1 MYLQLA
7 GLEPLDTAENPLAP
21 GATPYKYKNYYLGQG
36 QDIILPDALFP
47 PNVEGYAKAL
57 KSVADL
63 YDKFGKGKKTPAE
76 KVKTPGMSVLS
87 FAALKVIATAVYQGV
102 QALSVVFRGQ
112 VTTAARQRIT
122 ELYNGNNFNVQNLNK
137 LTARQI
143 SDAITQIDSQINM
156 TPRTQFGRQ
165 MALARFRLVY
175 QQRFDQVSGGGGFL
189 TTLPGWVLPAA
200 LGLGAV
206 LILRGRKWIR

>member
-7 GLEPLDTAENPLAP
+7 GLEPLDTALNPLAP
-21 GATPYKYKNYYLGQG
+21 GAPTYKYDQMYLGQS

-47 PNVEGYAKAL
+47 ANVEGYAAAL

-63 YDKFGKGKKTPAE
+63 YNKFSKGKKTPAAV
-76 KVKTPGMSVLS
+76 VKTPGMSVIDPASLYLI
-87 FAALKVIATAVYQGV
+87 AQGVIAGV
-102 QALSVVFRGQ
+102 QALSTVFRGQ
-112 VTTAARQRIT
+112 VVTAARQRIT

-143 SDAITQIDSQINM
+143 SDQITAIDSQINM

-175 QQRFDQVSGGGGFL
+175 QQRFDQVSGGGGFGN
-189 TTLPGWVLPAA
+189 LPGWVLPAA
-200 LGLGAV
+200 LGLGAF
-206 LILRGRKWIR
+206 LLLRGRK

>member
-7 GLEPLDTAENPLAP
+7 GLEPLNTAENPLAP
-21 GATPYKYKNYYLGQG
+21 GAPTYKYDQMYLGQG

-47 PNVEGYAKAL
+47 ANVEGYAQAI
-57 KSVADL
+57 KSLTGL
-63 YDKFGKGKKTPAE
+63 YDKYAQGLLTPAQ
-76 KVKTPGMSVLS
+76 KVKTKGLAVIDPVT
-87 FAALKVIATAVYQGV
+87 LKLIATAVYQGI

-112 VTTAARQRIT
+112 VATAARQRIT

-143 SDAITQIDSQINM
+143 SDQITAIDSQINM

-175 QQRFDQVSGGGGFL
+175 QQRFDQVAGGGGIGN
-189 TTLPGWVLPAA
+189 LPGWVLPAA
-200 LGLGAV
+200 LGLGAF
-206 LILRGRKWIR
+206 LLLRGRR

>member
-7 GLEPLDTAENPLAP
+7 GPSPLDTALDPLAP
-21 GATPYKYKNYYLGQG
+21 GAPTYKYDQMYLGQS
-36 QDIILPDALFP
+36 QNIILPDALFP
-47 PNVEGYAKAL
+47 PNVEGYAQAI
-57 KSVADL
+57 KSLTGL
-63 YDKFGKGKKTPAE
+63 YDKYAKGLLTPAQ
-76 KVKTPGMSVLS
+76 KVKTKGLAVIDP
-87 FAALKVIATAVYQGV
+87 ATLKLIATAVYQGI

-112 VTTAARQRIT
+112 VVTAARQRIT

-143 SDAITQIDSQINM
+143 SDQITAIDSQINM

-175 QQRFDQVSGGGGFL
+175 QQRFDQVGSGGGIGN
-189 TTLPGWVLPAA
+189 LPGWVLPAA
-200 LGLGAV
+200 LGLGAF
-206 LILRGRKWIR
+206 LLLRGRK

>member
-21 GATPYKYKNYYLGQG
+21 GAKPYKYKNYYLGQG

-57 KSVADL
+57 KDL
-63 YDKFGKGKKTPAE
+63 ESLYNKYNKGIKKKITDK
-76 KVKTPGMSVLS
+76 GMSAIS
-87 FAALKVIATAVYQGV
+87 FAIIMGTLQAIGAGL
-102 QALSVVFRGQ
+102 QALSTVARSAQ
-112 VTTAARQRIT
+112 INLARQRIT
-122 ELYNGNNFNVQNLNK
+122 ELYNNNTFNVQNLNR
-137 LTARQI
+137 LTPTQLSNAM
-143 SDAITQIDSQINM
+143 TQIDEQINM

-175 QQRFDQVSGGGGFL
+175 QQRFDQVGGGIGN
-189 TTLPGWVLPAA
+189 LPAWVLPAA
-200 LGLGAV
+200 LGLGAF
-206 LILRGRKWIR
+206 LLLRGRK

>member
-47 PNVEGYAKAL
+47 PNVEGYAAAL

-63 YDKFGKGKKTPAE
+63 YGKFSKGKKTPAAV
-76 KVKTPGMSVLS
+76 VKIPGMGVEPATLM
-87 FAALKVIATAVYQGV
+87 LIAKGIYAGV
-102 QALSVVFRGQ
+102 QALSTVFRGQ

-122 ELYNGNNFNVQNLNK
+122 ELYNGNNFNVQNLNRM
-137 LTARQI
+137 TARQL

-189 TTLPGWVLPAA
+189 TALPGWVLPAA

-206 LILRGRKWIR
+206 LFLRGRK

>member
-7 GLEPLDTAENPLAP
+7 GPSPLDTALNPLAP
-21 GATPYKYKNYYLGQG
+21 GAPTYKYDQMYLGQG

-47 PNVEGYAKAL
+47 ANVEGYAQAI
-57 KSVADL
+57 KSLTGL
-63 YDKFGKGKKTPAE
+63 YDKYAKGLLTPAQ
-76 KVKTPGMSVLS
+76 KVKTKGLAVIDP
-87 FAALKVIATAVYQGV
+87 ATLKLIATAVYKGI

-112 VTTAARQRIT
+112 VVTAARQRIT

-143 SDAITQIDSQINM
+143 SDQITAIDSQINM

-175 QQRFDQVSGGGGFL
+175 QQRFDQVSGGGGIGN
-189 TTLPGWVLPAA
+189 LPGWVLPAA
-200 LGLGAV
+200 LGLGAL
-206 LILRGRKWIR
+206 LILRGRK